1 MGTGSLVATHIVLKT
16 WGGSNTCLD
25 NAPAHF
31 TIQFNLSVLNLYY
44 LNLYLSVLYLCF
56 FLVCEYS
63 LPWSTQNTPCQFED
77 IKLLKS
83 ITPTLLKHRFRIEMR
98 RIIAVLLNVH
108 RNTEASHYYHHHTV
122 NEHFVLN
129 WPDWVPSPQQWS
141 STSPLQ
147 SKQGSCRLIGT
158 VYCQSS
164 YYSQPHN
171 WWWCTFF
178 KLVHFLAYT
187 IQKAKFWHILANF
200 GYFVANLRVFDVL
213 LKGLN
218 NVAMY
223 QNGQI
228 WGMYTLVGLF
238 QYMFC
243 LWNIFVLSTT
253 FLTHTGVKTCL
264 PSHRQIQYNNYSQTW
279 DLSGPPG
286 PAVL

>member
-1 MGTGSLVATHIVLKT
+1 MVSQNADLLRTITLRICWHLNRPPSRYWWWWWWWWWLLGTGSLVATHIVLKT

-122 NEHFVLN
+122 CTVWFIQLMNI
-129 WPDWVPSPQQWS
+129 WS
-141 STSPLQ
+141 SIDPIEFPLHNNDHQ
-147 SKQGSCRLIGT
+147 HHH
-158 VYCQSS
+158 
-164 YYSQPHN
+164 YSQNRDHAVWYAQCTVRAHIIHN
-171 WWWCTFF
+171 HTTGGGVLFSSWCTF
-178 KLVHFLAYT
+178 
-187 IQKAKFWHILANF
+187 
-200 GYFVANLRVFDVL
+200 
-213 LKGLN
+213 
-218 NVAMY
+218 
-223 QNGQI
+223 
-228 WGMYTLVGLF
+228 
-238 QYMFC
+238 
-243 LWNIFVLSTT
+243 
-253 FLTHTGVKTCL
+253 
-264 PSHRQIQYNNYSQTW
+264 
-279 DLSGPPG
+279 
-286 PAVL
+286 